1 MAERR
6 QFLDFIETSELEKI
20 VPCFRPLTRR
30 YKKGEKILTYSG
42 EGTDERDMHV
52 AVLHHGA
59 AHLEVLDANGD
70 VFNLET
76 YGDGDVFGELFT
88 LPISSNE
95 YTVYA
100 DDACRVVFLDYK
112 HVITPC
118 EHSCKHHSQL
128 ISNLLVM
135 TAQKTQELS
144 FHLSILNQRTIRE
157 KLLVYLKYIRT
168 QCGANNQKEFEI
180 PMSLSHLA
188 GFLCVDRSA
197 MMRELKSMKTDGLLD
212 SNQRRFVLYI

>member
-6 QFLDFIETSELEKI
+6 QFLDHIETNELEKM
-20 VPCFRPLTRR
+20 VPCFHPLTRR

-42 EGTDERDMHV
+42 EGTDEREMHV
-52 AVLHHGA
+52 AILHNGT

-76 YGDGDVFGELFT
+76 YHNGDVFGELFT
-88 LPISSNE
+88 LPINSNE

-100 DDACRVVFLDYK
+100 DDACRVIYLDYN

-118 EHSCKHHSQL
+118 EHSCRHHSQL
-128 ISNLLVM
+128 ISNLLIM

-144 FHLSILNQRTIRE
+144 FHLSILNQRTIRD
-157 KLLVYLKYIRT
+157 KLLVYLKYVRT
-168 QCGANNQKEFEI
+168 QCQVTGTAEFEI
-180 PMSLSHLA
+180 PMSLSCLA
-188 GFLCVDRSA
+188 GYLCVDRSA
-197 MMRELKSMKTDGLLD
+197 MMRELKSMKTEGLLH
-212 SNQRRFVLYI
+212 SNQRKFELYI